1 MKEQRLQDHFVVLC
15 NDLDVD
21 VIVPFLRNEH
31 MLTQNEVETLSNP
44 FFTSRVRREKLL
56 LMLPRKGKKHFEKFA
71 ECLVWSGQR
80 SLARKIGVE
89 VNKIPPSPYPS
100 QGE

>member
-1 MKEQRLQDHFVVLC
+1 MKEQCLQDHFVVLC

-31 MLTQNEVETLSNP
+31 MLTHSEVETLSNP
-44 FFTSRVRREKLL
+44 FFTPRVRREKLL
-56 LMLPRKGKKHFEKFA
+56 LMLPRKGTKHFEKFA

-80 SLARKIGVE
+80 GLAKKIGVE
-89 VNKIPPSPYPS
+89 VKKIPPSPYPN